1 MVKRFVAALF
11 DLDGV
16 VFDTESQ
23 YSEFWAQQGK
33 EYHPELPLFSQ
44 LIKGQTLQQIY
55 DNYFDGEL
63 ASYRNLITERL
74 NQFEKGM
81 SFRYVKGFLQ
91 FVGELRVHG
100 VKTAVVTSS
109 NRHKMENVYA
119 KCPEFKSL
127 FDEIL
132 TAEDFSASKPEP
144 DCYLTAASRF
154 AAAKEEC
161 IVFEDSF
168 NGLQSGCAAQMKVV
182 GLATTNTPD
191 AIAPYS
197 HVVISDYTHFGV
209 EDCMNLIRQD

>member
-23 YSEFWAQQGK
+23 YSEFWAQQGM

-44 LIKGQTLQQIY
+44 LIKGQTLQQIF
-55 DNYFDGEL
+55 DNYFNGEL
-63 ASYRNLITERL
+63 ASYRSLVTDRL
-74 NQFEKGM
+74 NIFEKGM

-91 FVGELRVHG
+91 FVGELRAHG

-144 DCYLTAASRF
+144 DCYL
-154 AAAKEEC
+154 AAANRFSAGRNEC
-161 IVFEDSF
+161 VVFEDSF
-168 NGLQSGCAAQMKVV
+168 NGLQSGRAAQMKVV
-182 GLATTNTPD
+182 GLATTNAPD

-197 HVVISDYTHFGV
+197 HVVISDYTHFRV
-209 EDCMNLIRQD
+209 DDCMDLICQK